1 MQPKNKYIAGI
12 LAILLGSI
20 GIHKLYLGRIG
31 GFIGILV
38 LLVLSIQMDF
48 PLVFFISIIQ
58 GLKLIFMSD
67 TDFDKK
73 YNPGYISERRG
84 PLDIRREAQ
93 LKRYEQLPGQKSRQ
107 QNTAKT
113 SSAQSIVKATAFKNS
128 GIKKYKDFDLQDA
141 IQDFK
146 SGLALTPNDPA
157 LHFNLACAYSLTEQ
171 KNLTFRHLALAV
183 ASGLKDVER
192 ILTHDDL
199 AYIRIQPEYDAFR
212 ASGFRDIPGVK
223 ADGSKESQQASEQN
237 QIDNSPL
244 DDSLLSKLNKLSELR
259 EIGAISEQ
267 EFDFERKKVLRQ

>member
-1 MQPKNKYIAGI
+1 MQPKNKNIAGI
-12 LAILLGSI
+12 LAILFGSI

-38 LLVLSIQMDF
+38 LLVISIQMDF

-58 GLKLIFMSD
+58 GLKLLFMSNA
-67 TDFDKK
+67 DFDKK
-73 YNPGYISERRG
+73 YNPGYISDRRG

-107 QNTAKT
+107 STTKT
-113 SSAQSIVKATAFKNS
+113 SSAQSVVKATAYKNS

-171 KNLTFRHLALAV
+171 KTLTFRHLALAV

-212 ASGFRDIPGVK
+212 ASGFRNIPGVK
-223 ADGSKESQQASEQN
+223 ADASKESQQVSEHSQL
-237 QIDNSPL
+237 DNSPL
-244 DDSLLSKLNKLSELR
+244 DDSLLSKLKKLSELR
-259 EIGAISEQ
+259 EMGAISEQ

>member
-1 MQPKNKYIAGI
+1 MHPKNKNIAAL
-12 LAILLGSI
+12 LAIFLGTI
-20 GIHKLYLGRIG
+20 GLHKLYLGRIG

-38 LLVLSIQMDF
+38 LLVISIRMDF

-58 GLKLIFMSD
+58 GLKLFFMSNAN
-67 TDFDKK
+67 FDKK
-73 YNPGYISERRG
+73 YNPGYISDRRG
-84 PLDIRREAQ
+84 PLDLRREAQ

-107 QNTAKT
+107 STAKT

-157 LHFNLACAYSLTEQ
+157 LHFNIACAYSLTEQ
-171 KNLTFRHLALAV
+171 KTLTYRHLALAV

-199 AYIRIQPEYDAFR
+199 AYIRIQPEFDAFR
-212 ASGFRDIPGVK
+212 ASGFKNYPDVK
-223 ADGSKESQQASEQN
+223 ADGSNEPQQASEQN
-237 QIDNSPL
+237 HHDNTPL
-244 DDSLLSKLNKLSELR
+244 DDSLLSKLKKLSELR
-259 EIGAISEQ
+259 EMGAISEQ